1 MMTMMK
7 RGSEE
12 KLSQYVRGIRRM
24 SCHELRQLL
33 ESDWRENATECCNI
47 VDHIHVCP
55 HCRHGIVQLAY
66 DLLQDDP
73 LSCEQCRQHFPAY
86 YEATRPDYP
95 LVEMSDT
102 TMARIVYHLSHC
114 DGCREEYRVLV
125 LLSELE
131 ERDEI
136 AD

>member
-1 MMTMMK
+1 MSIAC
-7 RGSEE
+7 GNEE
-12 KLSQYVRGIRRM
+12 RVAHYVKGM
-24 SCHELRQLL
+24 QLMGCHELRQLL
-33 ESDWRENATECCNI
+33 ESNWCENDTTCHTI
-47 VDHIHVCP
+47 VAHVQACP
-55 HCRHGIVQLAY
+55 HCHHGIVRLEY

-73 LSCEQCRQHFPAY
+73 LSCEQCRQNFPTY

-95 LVEMSDT
+95 LVEMSDRAIAQ
-102 TMARIVYHLSHC
+102 MVHHLSHC
-114 DGCREEYRVLV
+114 DACREQYSVLV

>member
-1 MMTMMK
+1 M
-7 RGSEE
+7 R
-12 KLSQYVRGIRRM
+12 
-24 SCHELRQLL
+24 
-33 ESDWRENATECCNI
+33 
-47 VDHIHVCP
+47 
-55 HCRHGIVQLAY
+55 LAC

-86 YEATRPDYP
+86 YDATRPDYP
-95 LVEMSDT
+95 LVEMT
-102 TMARIVYHLSHC
+102 AKEMASVVYHLSHC
-114 DGCREEYRVLV
+114 DACREQYTVLV